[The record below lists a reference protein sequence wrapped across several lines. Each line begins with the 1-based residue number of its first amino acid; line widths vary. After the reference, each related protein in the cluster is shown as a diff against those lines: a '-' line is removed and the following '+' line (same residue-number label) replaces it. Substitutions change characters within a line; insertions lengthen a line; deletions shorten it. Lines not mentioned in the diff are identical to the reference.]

1 MSRQK
6 NRKELKKKTKAKSGV
21 PKAGGGNRPRGKMMP
36 VNYPSTRR
44 AAATAQNLQR
54 KMNRAEQLMSKGEY
68 EPALDLVEEVL
79 DDAPDNAPALGLSA
93 YLYGQL
99 GMPQESLGR
108 AEMALQKMPDEP
120 LLLNLI
126 FTSYLQM
133 SHTAHALQTL
143 RQMNRLN
150 IQDEEIFNQQHRDFI
165 VEMEKDFARLAQE
178 DSLEP
183 EIFEQAMLQTES
195 SQLGLLDNDID
206 EALDH
211 ARQAVGLAPNWPI
224 ARNNLV
230 FMLFQKGNGQEAL
243 DNARRA
249 AESFPQDFNALNNL
263 GLLLGLAGKIEE
275 VGELKPRLLESFE
288 QQREKLDEEVE
299 SPLYS
304 SLGMTLGAAEDDN
317 GIYDLFK
324 SKVETETDPNAD
336 HLRYL
341 GAAAWNLG
349 HTQEA
354 RQYWAR
360 IEENELNSNDLAILA
375 EVDRPHPP
383 EAEPYRVPYLD
394 MDDLLPTYARTK
406 MIIANITDGG
416 RSLKAE
422 EMRAGYKE
430 LAPYYPVAKALSI
443 TMTLGNPILAGALA
457 KVMLAIDAPE
467 LVQAVKEFALG
478 YNGARENREEVV
490 AELIEVGYLPEE
502 GHQTIRF
509 WSEEAQIWEEL
520 LPADFTEVAEI
531 GAKTD

>member
-6 NRKELKKKTKAKSGV
+6 NRKELKKKTKAKSVGH
-21 PKAGGGNRPRGKMMP
+21 KAGGGNRPRGKLMP

-44 AAATAQNLQR
+44 AAMAAQNLQR

-99 GMPQESLGR
+99 GMPQDSLER

-126 FTSYLQM
+126 FTAYLQM

-143 RQMNRLN
+143 RRMNRLN
-150 IQDEEIFNQQHRDFI
+150 INDEEIFNQQHRNFI
-165 VEMEKDFARLAQE
+165 VELEKDFARLAQE
-178 DSLEP
+178 AGLEP
-183 EIFEQAMLQTES
+183 AIYEQAMLQTEN
-195 SQLGLLDNDID
+195 SQLGLIKSDID
-206 EALDH
+206 EAVEH
-211 ARQAVGLAPNWPI
+211 ARQAVELAPNWPI

-230 FMLFQKGNGQEAL
+230 FMLSQKGEGKEAL
-243 DNARRA
+243 EKARQA
-249 AESFPQDFNALNNL
+249 VESFPQDFNALNNL
-263 GLLLGLAGKIEE
+263 GLLLGLAGKAGE
-275 VGELKPRLLESFE
+275 VEELKPRLLESFK
-288 QQREKLDEEVE
+288 QQVEKLDDELE

-304 SLGMTLGAAEDDN
+304 SLAMTLGAAEDDN

-324 SKVETETDPNAD
+324 SKVETETGPNAD

-354 RQYWAR
+354 RQHWAR

-375 EVDRPHPP
+375 EVDRPRPP
-383 EAEPYRVPYLD
+383 EAEPYRVPFLD

-406 MIIANITDGG
+406 MIIADETDGG

-422 EMRAGYKE
+422 EMRAGYNE
-430 LAPYYPVAKALSI
+430 LAPYYPVAKALTI
-443 TMTLGNPILAGALA
+443 AMTLGNPILAGVLA
-457 KVMLAIDAPE
+457 KVMLTIDAPE
-467 LVQAVKEFALG
+467 LVQAAKDFALG
-478 YNGARENREEVV
+478 YQGARENREEVV
-490 AELIEVGYLPEE
+490 AELIEAGYLPEE
-502 GHQTIRF
+502 GRETIRF

-520 LPADFTEVAEI
+520 FPAAFTEV
-531 GAKTD
+531 DD